1 MYFRA
6 TTAELVQKKVSV
18 YHITGTAVIRLELV
32 RILTTMGLIH
42 EINFIACLKRKRKKK
57 KKGMKN
63 LIYRFTVTPLLLG
76 HLHIHEHEG

>member
-1 MYFRA
+1 M
-6 TTAELVQKKVSV
+6 

-57 KKGMKN
+57 KKRHEEFD
-63 LIYRFTVTPLLLG
+63 LQIYSHSTFIRSPS
-76 HLHIHEHEG
+76 HS